1 VVQWEKT
8 PREAVTNSIRLLRN
22 SGSSVMGV
30 VMTRVDLRKAAW
42 GGGRMSYAFRHY
54 DGYHAA
60 RA

>member
-1 VVQWEKT
+1 MNT
-8 PREAVTNSIRLLRN
+8 IRLLRG
-22 SGSSVMGV
+22 SGASVMGL
-30 VMTRVDLRKAAW
+30 VMTRVDLRKASL